1 MAGHHAQCGCLAAA
15 GRSKQATIG
24 AGGNLEVDGVNGG
37 DDAVLLRQLHQFE
50 RRRRRHPH
58 HPHCLTEDPGRP
70 WHPERYPELNA
81 TDVPKIATDETKVG
95 NPRCSMKSIALLR
108 PKSAA
113 SCSDLPNFCG
123 FTPRLK

>member
-81 TDVPKIATDETKVG
+81 TDVPKIATDETKSGQSPLFDEVDCAAPTQIG
-95 NPRCSMKSIALLR
+95 GELLQ
-108 PKSAA
+108 
-113 SCSDLPNFCG
+113 LPNFCG